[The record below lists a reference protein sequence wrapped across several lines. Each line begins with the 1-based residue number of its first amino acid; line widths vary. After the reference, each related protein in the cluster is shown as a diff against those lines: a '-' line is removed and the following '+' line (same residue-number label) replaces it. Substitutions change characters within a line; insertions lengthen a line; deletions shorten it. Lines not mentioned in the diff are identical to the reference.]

1 MHPCFDRM
9 SHPGTSAW
17 GLLIPGSDNGQIN
30 PIGHAGATCLF
41 SSLIHRARTEI
52 RPCNPPFFRLG
63 AIVATSD
70 FLASV
75 PRPAMVQAIK
85 RHATE
90 RRPIRDG
97 QPILSA
103 HAYGNT
109 GFCLRTDAE
118 RLHTLIR
125 LLREE

>member
-1 MHPCFDRM
+1 MQP
-9 SHPGTSAW
+9 A
-17 GLLIPGSDNGQIN
+17 L
-30 PIGHAGATCLF
+30 
-41 SSLIHRARTEI
+41 
-52 RPCNPPFFRLG
+52 FRLG
-63 AIVATSD
+63 AIVATPD

-103 HAYGNT
+103 S
-109 GFCLRTDAE
+109 CLRQHRILPADRRPSGSTRRSDCFMRSDGRRDPSSSPFAIAIGPACC
-118 RLHTLIR
+118 LP
-125 LLREE
+125 

>member
-1 MHPCFDRM
+1 MQP
-9 SHPGTSAW
+9 A
-17 GLLIPGSDNGQIN
+17 L
-30 PIGHAGATCLF
+30 
-41 SSLIHRARTEI
+41 
-52 RPCNPPFFRLG
+52 FRLG
-63 AIVATSD
+63 AIVATPD

-90 RRPIRDG
+90 HRPIREG
-97 QPILSA
+97 RPILSA

-118 RLHTLIR
+118 RLQTSIR
-125 LLREE
+125 LLHEE